1 MLGLAGNGPD
11 SEIGGVTGRR
21 VRVLVVDDHRSVAES
36 LAMAIDLQPDLR
48 CAGIAGTV
56 AEARAM
62 LMTTSPDI
70 VLTDVRLP
78 DGDGVEGARRLLELR
93 PDLRVVIL
101 TAHAD
106 VEIMARAAASGV
118 AGFLPKE
125 SGIAAVL
132 TALRRAGAGE
142 MTVPATVLSAVLD
155 RLKEARPPRAAPTR
169 GDLTERE
176 REVLLLLSRGLDPQ
190 AIARQLGISRHT
202 CRGHVK
208 SILAKLDAHSQLQ
221 AVVRATRLGLISE
234 LGEG

>member
-1 MLGLAGNGPD
+1 VKAPTAP
-11 SEIGGVTGRR
+11 TGKVGDGADK
-21 VRVLVVDDHRSVAES
+21 VRVLVIDDHRSVAES
-36 LAMAIDLQPDLR
+36 LAMAIDLQPDLH

-62 LMTTSPDI
+62 LMTSYPDV

-78 DGDGVEGARRLLELR
+78 DGDGIDGARRLLQLR
-93 PDLRVVIL
+93 PDLRVIVL

-106 VEIMARAAASGV
+106 VEVMARAAAAGA

-132 TALRRAGAGE
+132 TALRRAGSGE
-142 MTVPATVLSAVLD
+142 MTVDATVLSAVLD
-155 RLKEARPPRAAPTR
+155 RLKGAQPPRAASLG

-176 REVLLLLSRGLDPQ
+176 REVLQLLSRGLDPQ
-190 AIARQLGISRHT
+190 AIARELRISLHT

-208 SILAKLDAHSQLQ
+208 SILAKLDAHTQLQ
-221 AVVRATRLGLISE
+221 AVVKATRLGLITGVGQS
-234 LGEG
+234 